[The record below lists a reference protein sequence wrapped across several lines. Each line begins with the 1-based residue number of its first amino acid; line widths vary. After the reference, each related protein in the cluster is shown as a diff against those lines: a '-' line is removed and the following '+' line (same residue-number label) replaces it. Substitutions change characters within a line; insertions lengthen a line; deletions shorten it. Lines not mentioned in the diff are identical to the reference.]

1 MIDDEVSH
9 VGAKPDKR
17 NIEQMI
23 SYIKGEL
30 TEVFEDT
37 VVVETNGIGYNIRVP
52 GSVLDRLPSVGSSVW
67 IYTYLYVKEDA
78 MNLFGFLNRDDLS
91 VFKLL
96 LNVSGIGP
104 KGALAI
110 LSTIGPD
117 DLRFA
122 VLSEDVKTISS
133 APGIGAKTAKRL
145 IIELKD
151 KLKLA
156 EVFETALANK
166 EKASSENDVMLA
178 RNEAVEALVALGYAS
193 AQAMKAVQQVEN
205 AEEKDS
211 EQILKEALKK
221 LI

>member
-1 MIDDEVSH
+1 
-9 VGAKPDKR
+9 
-17 NIEQMI
+17 MI

-52 GSVLDRLPSVGSSVW
+52 GSVLDRLPSVGSSVR

-78 MNLFGFLNRDDLS
+78 MNLFGFLSRDDLS

-104 KGALAI
+104 KGPLAI
-110 LSTIGPD
+110 LSTTGPD

-166 EKASSENDVMLA
+166 EKASSENDVLFA

>member
-1 MIDDEVSH
+1 
-9 VGAKPDKR
+9 
-17 NIEQMI
+17 MI

-52 GSVLDRLPSVGSSVW
+52 GSVLDRLPSVGSSVR

-78 MNLFGFLNRDDLS
+78 MNLFGFLSRDDLS

-166 EKASSENDVMLA
+166 EKAPYENDVLLA
-178 RNEAVEALVALGYAS
+178 KNEAVEALVALGYAS

>member
-1 MIDDEVSH
+1 
-9 VGAKPDKR
+9 
-17 NIEQMI
+17 MI

-52 GSVLDRLPSVGSSVW
+52 GSVLDRLPSVGSPVR

>member
-1 MIDDEVSH
+1 
-9 VGAKPDKR
+9 
-17 NIEQMI
+17 MI

-52 GSVLDRLPSVGSSVW
+52 ASVLDRLPSVGSAVR

-78 MNLFGFLNRDDLS
+78 MNLFGFLSRDDLS

-110 LSTIGPD
+110 LSTIEPD

-166 EKASSENDVMLA
+166 EKASSENDVLLA

>member
-1 MIDDEVSH
+1 
-9 VGAKPDKR
+9 
-17 NIEQMI
+17 MI

-52 GSVLDRLPSVGSSVW
+52 GSVLDRLPSVGSSVR

-78 MNLFGFLNRDDLS
+78 MNLFGFLNRDDFS

-166 EKASSENDVMLA
+166 EKASSENDVLLA

>member
-1 MIDDEVSH
+1 
-9 VGAKPDKR
+9 
-17 NIEQMI
+17 MI

-52 GSVLDRLPSVGSSVW
+52 GSVLDRLPSVGSSVR

-78 MNLFGFLNRDDLS
+78 MNLFGFLSRDDLS

-151 KLKLA
+151 KLNLPKS
-156 EVFETALANK
+156 FETALANK
-166 EKASSENDVMLA
+166 EKAPSENDVLLA
-178 RNEAVEALVALGYAS
+178 KNEAVEALVALGYAS

-205 AEEKDS
+205 AEEK
-211 EQILKEALKK
+211 IRNRF
-221 LI
+221 

>member
-1 MIDDEVSH
+1 
-9 VGAKPDKR
+9 
-17 NIEQMI
+17 MI

-52 GSVLDRLPSVGSSVW
+52 GSVLDRLPSVGSSVR

-166 EKASSENDVMLA
+166 EKASSENDVLLA

-205 AEEKDS
+205 AEGKDS

>member
-1 MIDDEVSH
+1 MKNDFIY
-9 VGAKPDKR
+9 KR
-17 NIEQMI
+17 RTNR
-23 SYIKGEL
+23 G
-30 TEVFEDT
+30 FEDT

-52 GSVLDRLPSVGSSVW
+52 GSVLDRLPSVGSSVR

-78 MNLFGFLNRDDLS
+78 MNLFGFLSRDDLS

-166 EKASSENDVMLA
+166 EKASSENDVLFA

>member
-1 MIDDEVSH
+1 
-9 VGAKPDKR
+9 
-17 NIEQMI
+17 MI

-52 GSVLDRLPSVGSSVW
+52 GSVLDRLPSVGSSVR

-145 IIELKD
+145 ITNKG

-166 EKASSENDVMLA
+166 EKVPSENDVLLA
-178 RNEAVEALVALGYAS
+178 KNEAVEALVALGYAS

>member
-1 MIDDEVSH
+1 
-9 VGAKPDKR
+9 
-17 NIEQMI
+17 MI

-122 VLSEDVKTISS
+122 GLSEDVKTISS

>member
-1 MIDDEVSH
+1 
-9 VGAKPDKR
+9 
-17 NIEQMI
+17 MI

-52 GSVLDRLPSVGSSVW
+52 GSVLDRLPSIGSSVR

>member
-1 MIDDEVSH
+1 
-9 VGAKPDKR
+9 
-17 NIEQMI
+17 MI

-52 GSVLDRLPSVGSSVW
+52 GSVLDRLPSVGSSVR
-67 IYTYLYVKEDA
+67 IYTY
-78 MNLFGFLNRDDLS
+78 LS

-166 EKASSENDVMLA
+166 EKAPSENDVLLA
-178 RNEAVEALVALGYAS
+178 KNEAVEALVALGCPR

-205 AEEKDS
+205 AKEKDS

>member
-1 MIDDEVSH
+1 
-9 VGAKPDKR
+9 
-17 NIEQMI
+17 MI

-52 GSVLDRLPSVGSSVW
+52 GSVLDRLPSVGSSVR

-156 EVFETALANK
+156 EVFETELANK
-166 EKASSENDVMLA
+166 EKASSENDVLLA

>member
-1 MIDDEVSH
+1 
-9 VGAKPDKR
+9 
-17 NIEQMI
+17 MI

-52 GSVLDRLPSVGSSVW
+52 GSVLDCLPSVGSSVR

-166 EKASSENDVMLA
+166 EKASSENDVLLA
-178 RNEAVEALVALGYAS
+178 KNEAVEALVALGYAS

>member
-1 MIDDEVSH
+1 
-9 VGAKPDKR
+9 
-17 NIEQMI
+17 MI

-37 VVVETNGIGYNIRVP
+37 VVVDTNGIGYNIRVP
-52 GSVLDRLPSVGSSVW
+52 GSVLDRLPSVGSSVR

-166 EKASSENDVMLA
+166 EKASSENDVLLA

>member
-1 MIDDEVSH
+1 
-9 VGAKPDKR
+9 
-17 NIEQMI
+17 MI

-52 GSVLDRLPSVGSSVW
+52 GSVLDRLPSVGSSVR

-78 MNLFGFLNRDDLS
+78 MNLFGFLSRDDLS

-133 APGIGAKTAKRL
+133 APGIGVKTAKRL

-166 EKASSENDVMLA
+166 EKASSENDVLLA
-178 RNEAVEALVALGYAS
+178 KNEAVEALVALGYAS

>member
-1 MIDDEVSH
+1 MI
-9 VGAKPDKR
+9 A
-17 NIEQMI
+17 
-23 SYIKGEL
+23 YIKGEL

-52 GSVLDRLPSVGSSVW
+52 GSVLDRLPSVGSSVR

-166 EKASSENDVMLA
+166 EKASSENDVLLA

>member
-1 MIDDEVSH
+1 
-9 VGAKPDKR
+9 
-17 NIEQMI
+17 MI

-52 GSVLDRLPSVGSSVW
+52 GSVLDRLPSVDSSVR

-78 MNLFGFLNRDDLS
+78 MNLFGFLSRDDLS

-166 EKASSENDVMLA
+166 EKASSENDVLLA
-178 RNEAVEALVALGYAS
+178 KNEAVEALVALGYAS

>member
-1 MIDDEVSH
+1 
-9 VGAKPDKR
+9 
-17 NIEQMI
+17 MI

-52 GSVLDRLPSVGSSVW
+52 GAVLDRLPSVGSSVW

-96 LNVSGIGP
+96 QNVSGIGP

-166 EKASSENDVMLA
+166 ENASSENDVMLA

-193 AQAMKAVQQVEN
+193 AQAMKAVQQGEN

>member
-1 MIDDEVSH
+1 
-9 VGAKPDKR
+9 
-17 NIEQMI
+17 MI

-52 GSVLDRLPSVGSSVW
+52 GSVLDRLPSVGSSIR

-110 LSTIGPD
+110 LSTIEPD

-166 EKASSENDVMLA
+166 EKVSSENDVLLA
-178 RNEAVEALVALGYAS
+178 KNEAVEALVALGYAS

>member
-1 MIDDEVSH
+1 
-9 VGAKPDKR
+9 
-17 NIEQMI
+17 MI

-52 GSVLDRLPSVGSSVW
+52 GSVLDRLPSVGSSVR

-151 KLKLA
+151 KLKLV

-166 EKASSENDVMLA
+166 EKASSENDVLLA
-178 RNEAVEALVALGYAS
+178 KNEAVEALVALGYAS

>member
-1 MIDDEVSH
+1 
-9 VGAKPDKR
+9 
-17 NIEQMI
+17 MI

-52 GSVLDRLPSVGSSVW
+52 GSVLDRLPSVGSPVR

-78 MNLFGFLNRDDLS
+78 MNLFGFLSRDDLS

-156 EVFETALANK
+156 EVFETALASK
-166 EKASSENDVMLA
+166 EKAPSENDVLLA

>member
-1 MIDDEVSH
+1 
-9 VGAKPDKR
+9 
-17 NIEQMI
+17 MI

-52 GSVLDRLPSVGSSVW
+52 GSVLDRLPSVGSSVR

-78 MNLFGFLNRDDLS
+78 MNLFGFLSRDDLS

-96 LNVSGIGP
+96 LNISGIGP

-166 EKASSENDVMLA
+166 EKASSENDVLFA

>member
-1 MIDDEVSH
+1 
-9 VGAKPDKR
+9 
-17 NIEQMI
+17 MI

-52 GSVLDRLPSVGSSVW
+52 GSVLDRLPSVGSSVR

-166 EKASSENDVMLA
+166 EKASSENDLLLA
-178 RNEAVEALVALGYAS
+178 KNEAVEALVALGYAS

>member
-1 MIDDEVSH
+1 
-9 VGAKPDKR
+9 
-17 NIEQMI
+17 MI

-52 GSVLDRLPSVGSSVW
+52 GSVLDRLPSVGRSVW